1 MQDTSIRYWIW
12 LSLLCGAASPY
23 ANLLCN
29 LFENDAERIYRLDG
43 NELASHTELPASL
56 LKKLQNKDLSE
67 ADAILKWC
75 RQNDVFFLHPGQARY
90 PDKLR
95 SIERMPLLLYCK
107 GRLPDFDEEVC
118 IGMVGTRKMT
128 EYGRRTSY
136 LLAYDLAKCG
146 AYVISGMASGIDSM
160 AHRGALDCNGK
171 TVAVLGCGIDRIYPA
186 SNKEIYRD
194 LIRFG
199 GIVTEY
205 KPFTPPNGPNFPLRN
220 RIISALSQGTV
231 VMEAAYRSG
240 ALITARYA
248 LYQGRDLFAFP
259 GKVGEMN
266 SDGVHQL
273 LKNGAKLVT
282 DAADVLEEYECLYPD
297 KIRTDRIPHYLPDP
311 DKLPHSGS
319 VLPQQKEKRAPKVQ
333 KPKVD
338 GKPDFSQKAAQSIPA
353 IFRDE
358 DPPPPKRAEADL
370 SSLCDL
376 ERIVYD
382 AMEGTTPY
390 DADTLCRKTQLS
402 SSDVATA
409 LTLLEIKQIIQAL
422 PGGLYRRL

>member
-12 LSLLCGAASPY
+12 LSLLCGSASPY

-29 LFENDAERIYRLDG
+29 LFENDAERIYRLNG
-43 NELASHTELPASL
+43 EELALHTELPASL
-56 LKKLQNKDLSE
+56 LKKFQNKDLSE

-75 RQNDVFFLHPGQARY
+75 RKNDVFFLHPGQAHY

-118 IGMVGTRKMT
+118 IGMVGTRHMT
-128 EYGRRTSY
+128 EYGKRASY

-146 AYVISGMASGIDSM
+146 AYVISGMAAGIDGM

-186 SNKEIYRD
+186 SNEVIYHD
-194 LIRFG
+194 LERFG
-199 GIVTEY
+199 AIVTEY
-205 KPFTPPNGPNFPLRN
+205 KPFTPPTGANFPLRN

-231 VMEAAYRSG
+231 VMEAAHRSG

-259 GKVGEMN
+259 GKVGETN
-266 SDGVHQL
+266 SDGVLQL

-282 DAADVLEEYECLYPD
+282 DAADILEEYECLYPD
-297 KIRTDRIPHYLPDP
+297 KINTERIPRYKSDES
-311 DKLPHSGS
+311 KLPQSGAII
-319 VLPQQKEKRAPKVQ
+319 VPK
-333 KPKVD
+333 KPKSKKELKV
-338 GKPDFSQKAAQSIPA
+338 PFSKKVAQSIPA
-353 IFRDE
+353 IFREED
-358 DPPPPKRAEADL
+358 DPPPPRAQIDL
-370 SSLCDL
+370 DTLSQS
-376 ERIVYD
+376 ERVVYD
-382 AMEGTTPY
+382 ALGNENCDT
-390 DADTLCRKTQLS
+390 DTLCRKTQLPS
-402 SSDVATA
+402 SQVATA